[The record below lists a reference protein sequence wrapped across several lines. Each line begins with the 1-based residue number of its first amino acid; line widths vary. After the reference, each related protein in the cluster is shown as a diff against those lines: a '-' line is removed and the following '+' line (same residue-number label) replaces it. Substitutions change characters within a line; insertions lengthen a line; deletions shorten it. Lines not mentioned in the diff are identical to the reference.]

1 MTPPTASPLYTEESV
16 NVLRVGPDKTRI
28 NINLWD
34 QAETRQGQGL
44 IVLLQVL
51 QDVPDWTRREAVR

>member
-1 MTPPTASPLYTEESV
+1 MTPPTAFPLYTEESV

-44 IVLLQVL
+44 IVLLQ
-51 QDVPDWTRREAVR
+51 DVPDWTRREAVR